1 MNDTMV
7 INIEEAPSQIRE
19 EIEKLRGSVH
29 SMETLDSISKE
40 AKKWILSQA
49 DKNNGSFEGVIKRAY
64 AKTIVD
70 VRVNVLG
77 IEMLERFV
85 GKDMADEMNLD
96 LYNACA
102 EFVRE
107 YNKVKLS
114 ES

>member
-1 MNDTMV
+1 MV
-7 INIEEAPSQIRE
+7 INLKEAPSQIRE
-19 EIEKLRGSVH
+19 EIERLKGNVH
-29 SMETLDSISKE
+29 SMETFDSMSKE

-49 DKNNGSFEGVIKRAY
+49 DKNKGSLERIIKRAY

-107 YNKVKLS
+107 YNKVKLN